1 MFAALHVPDFPVA
14 AALRGQVAEWSL
26 PAAVLGTAAKTK
38 QAQVP
43 LLALNPAARA
53 AGLACG
59 WPLSRAL
66 VRCPNIRL
74 LERNPEAESTLRK
87 ELVEWGESFTPDLE
101 ISAEDTVILDFK
113 MKRNGSES
121 LVKTKALNDVSIWC
135 SQATT
140 PDLADLAVR
149 HEMTRGRVV
158 GSADLAELPIRVL
171 GLVAAGA
178 GERRH
183 GGMAWAV
190 LDLWG
195 LRTLGDFMKLPR
207 QALAERLGPVAGHW
221 HDVLHGKVCR
231 PLRLHRVAE
240 PIIERI
246 ELEEPETRTEAL
258 VFVTKRLLQTISKIL
273 STRRLAA
280 GSLRVALGL
289 EDGGELVREL
299 RLAEPQ
305 AGEEGMLAVVR
316 IFLESLQLQAGVSR
330 VEVEAV
336 ATFGTTVQRE
346 WFGRRELPQPQR
358 WAETLGRLEAM
369 LGPDRVGIPVPPESF
384 KPDGFS
390 LRPALGGS
398 GVVPNGDFRPEVA
411 VPLRRY
417 RPALEVAVAGEWRG
431 SRHWPLAVLT
441 GIHAGRVVG
450 WRGPFPVSG
459 QWWDP
464 EEAWQ
469 RLEWDVAMEA
479 HELLRL
485 VWQRPER
492 WQIDGVYG

>member
-1 MFAALHVPDFPVA
+1 MFAALHIPDFPVA
-14 AALRGQVAEWSL
+14 AALRGRQAEWSL
-26 PAAVLGTAAKTK
+26 PAAVLATAVKTK
-38 QAQVP
+38 QAQAP
-43 LLALNPAARA
+43 LLALNPAARG
-53 AGLACG
+53 AGLEPG
-59 WPLSRAL
+59 WPLSKAL

-74 LERNPEAESTLRK
+74 LERDPEAESNLRK
-87 ELVEWGESFTPDLE
+87 ELVEWAESFTPDLE
-101 ISAEDTVILDFK
+101 ISAEDTVLLDLR
-113 MKRNGSES
+113 MRIDGSERLS
-121 LVKTKALNDVSIWC
+121 QTNALNGISIWFAEA
-135 SQATT
+135 ST

-149 HEMTRGRVV
+149 HPMTRGRVV
-158 GSADLAELPIRVL
+158 GSADLAELPIGVL
-171 GLVAAGA
+171 GQVAG

-195 LRTLGDFMKLPR
+195 IRTLGDFMRLPR
-207 QALAERLGPVAGHW
+207 QALAERLGPVAGYW
-221 HDVLHGKVCR
+221 HDVLHGRVCR
-231 PLRLHRVAE
+231 PLRLHRVIE
-240 PIIERI
+240 PIADGI

-258 VFVTKRLLQTISKIL
+258 VFVVKRLLQTISQEL

-289 EDGGELVREL
+289 EGGVELAREL

-305 AGEEGMLAVVR
+305 AGEDGMLAVVR
-316 IFLESLQLQAGVSR
+316 IWLEGLQLEAGVVR
-330 VEVEAV
+330 VAVEAV
-336 ATFGTTVQRE
+336 ATFGTAVQRE

-369 LGPDRVGIPVPPESF
+369 LGRDRVGIPVPPESF

-390 LRPALGGS
+390 LRPGLGGS
-398 GVVPNGDFRPEVA
+398 GVLPNGDFRPEVA